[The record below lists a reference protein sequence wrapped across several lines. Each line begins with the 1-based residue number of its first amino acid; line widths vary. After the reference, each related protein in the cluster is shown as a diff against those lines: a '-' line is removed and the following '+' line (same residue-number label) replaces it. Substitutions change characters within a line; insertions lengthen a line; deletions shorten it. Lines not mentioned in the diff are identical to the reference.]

1 MKIFKFWIKISW
13 LVSFC
18 LGIFWVGCGIF
29 AMVNNYDDL
38 TGKSYLMALVWF
50 ALAYV
55 LKKINGQN
63 KSYKKISQACA
74 YIFGKAKDKDQLTSL
89 RIFQIMYLSDW
100 EAATTLKKPLFP
112 QAPWSYSTHLTNE
125 IAQFWADKSKMFLNL
140 AKKGLDPALMVPP
153 MDLSAEELMLID
165 KVVQDC
171 ETKTPLEMQQLVH
184 STYPLKVKA
193 EGPWDLL
200 ELSLKEQ

>member
-63 KSYKKISQACA
+63 KSYKK
-74 YIFGKAKDKDQLTSL
+74 YHKPVLTFL
-89 RIFQIMYLSDW
+89 VK
-100 EAATTLKKPLFP
+100 LK
-112 QAPWSYSTHLTNE
+112 
-125 IAQFWADKSKMFLNL
+125 I
-140 AKKGLDPALMVPP
+140 
-153 MDLSAEELMLID
+153 
-165 KVVQDC
+165 
-171 ETKTPLEMQQLVH
+171 KT
-184 STYPLKVKA
+184 S
-193 EGPWDLL
+193 
-200 ELSLKEQ
+200 